1 MATVPHR
8 IENETTSARLRRWAD
23 ECQGVA
29 RVLLSRSD
37 VPKTGQI
44 YDIIGTQ
51 NLFGEESLFINFGYW
66 KNKPATLD
74 EASRDLARLVA
85 RSGDFNE
92 SDMVLDCGTGYGDQ
106 DILWANEFGVK
117 RITGVNIATE
127 QIDISTRRVEA
138 AGLADRIYYV
148 NASATDLPLE
158 DGSCTKVV
166 ALESAFHFP
175 SRVDFFSEAFRVL
188 KPGGRLVTADIVP
201 KRTFLNARYRREVD
215 RLGWQRASSKAVR
228 RAANVEAYRELLL
241 ETGFAEAET
250 QSIARDVF
258 RPLARFLWKRLFE
271 PDMKYVNPV
280 LRLTVRP
287 DNFWIH
293 ETHIDYILAVAHKAL
308 QHAHSQP
315 GAKELPGRDRTDLR
329 WK

>member
-1 MATVPHR
+1 MVQR
-8 IENETTSARLRRWAD
+8 RMEDETTSARLRRWAD
-23 ECQGVA
+23 ECRRTS

-66 KNKPATLD
+66 KNNPTTLD

-85 RSGDFNE
+85 RRGDFNA
-92 SDMVLDCGTGYGDQ
+92 SDIVVDCGTGYGDQ
-106 DILWANEFGVK
+106 DVLWVNEFEVK
-117 RITGVNIATE
+117 HITGINIAAE
-127 QIDISTRRVEA
+127 QIAIAERRVDE
-138 AGLADRIYYV
+138 AGLADRIRYI

-158 DGSCTKVV
+158 DESCTKVV

-175 SRVDFFSEAFRVL
+175 SRVDFFSEALRVL

-201 KRTFLNARYRREVD
+201 KRTFLNARYRKQIERV
-215 RLGWQRASSKAVR
+215 GWRQASRKAVR
-228 RAANVEAYRELLL
+228 RSVNVEAYRDLLL
-241 ETGFAEAET
+241 DIGFAEAET
-250 QSIARDVF
+250 QSIAGDVF

-271 PDMKYVNPV
+271 PDMKYVNPL
-280 LRLTVRP
+280 LRITVRP

-293 ETHIDYILAVAHKAL
+293 ETHIDYIVAVAQKA
-308 QHAHSQP
+308 
-315 GAKELPGRDRTDLR
+315 
-329 WK
+329 